1 MNRNLFAH
9 SRLWKGHFLTTII
22 LALGVVPTFAQELL
36 SDEEAHDLIEEIR
49 RAASEA
55 ELALQGKTSD
65 YLYLSAVVDAADYN
79 SDELVEWVSTKT
91 QWTPYSGRLRGSSGV
106 LMDRR
111 GNSLDRAL
119 LLSELLETAG
129 YETRLVRSELS
140 LQAAK
145 DLWEREIAR
154 KAIAN
159 STGGATDRTIQ
170 LGNGLSVANLISQV
184 SLIADELARKIEWS
198 GPTNDRERQ
207 IAAAQDHWWVQ
218 AKVLNNQWEDF
229 DPLYQDSA
237 GPRPEPQSFAKADAI
252 GPELDHSLRLRVVIE
267 HFQEGRVEEAIALE
281 LNLPATEMITGVPI
295 ELLFLPHADA
305 WADDDGAD
313 DSTIAGMA
321 EYWLPIAQYNGAL
334 TITGEWISNRGLLV
348 DSPFSFVGKEK
359 VDTASKALAAL
370 GAGNKETESASHL
383 TAVWLD
389 YQILGPDRIFHSVR
403 REITDI
409 LGADRRTAHAKEFK
423 PSAEDSR
430 NRGLALLNYTAI
442 LPLTST
448 LAPAAI
454 ERAILELWAE
464 NRNAFI
470 AMVYQAA
477 GWEDE
482 RVPQALAQ
490 LKHKPV
496 DLLAIAALRQV
507 WSENSDKI
515 FLDQINVLATH
526 FFLVDGPT
534 GIERTMGIDVVA
546 NNIGTLAATDDDR
559 RRLRLEQGIL
569 DTLVEAAIFEPDSVI
584 NTFYLSVSEAGKL
597 AEWPSVTSAEQAL
610 TINSL
615 HPSSRSLIAEAV
627 REGSRAVVFPT
638 PMSYG
643 KIPFASWWQVDPS
656 SGNTIGRG
664 YRGWGAVIFER
675 TGKHIVVQTVA
686 KKAAEKVGITAT
698 CKMAIVATTVAERL
712 IVAELHAQG
721 VAQLPIRRFQRA
733 CFILK

>member
-1 MNRNLFAH
+1 MNREMFAR
-9 SRLWKGHFLTTII
+9 SRFWTGYFLSTVI
-22 LALGVVPTFAQELL
+22 LAFSVVPTVAQELL
-36 SDEEAHDLIEEIR
+36 SDEEANDLIEEIKH
-49 RAASEA
+49 AASEA
-55 ELALQGKTSD
+55 ELALQSKTSD
-65 YLYLSAVVDAADYN
+65 HLYLSAVVDAADYK
-79 SDELVEWVSTKT
+79 SDELMEWVSTKT
-91 QWTPYSGRLRGSSGV
+91 LWTPYSGRLRGSSGV

-129 YETRLVRSELS
+129 YETRLVRTELS
-140 LQAAK
+140 PQAAK
-145 DLWEREIAR
+145 DLWEREIVR
-154 KAIAN
+154 KAIAR
-159 STGGATDRTIQ
+159 STEGATDRTTQ

-184 SLIADELARKIEWS
+184 SLIADELAEKIAWS
-198 GPTNDRERQ
+198 GPTMDRERQ
-207 IAAAQDHWWVQ
+207 IAAARDHWWVQ

-229 DPLYQDSA
+229 DPLYQVSA
-237 GPRPEPQSFAKADAI
+237 APRPEPQSFAKADAI

-267 HFQEGRVEEAIALE
+267 RFQDDRVEEAIALE
-281 LNLPATEMITGVPI
+281 LNLPATEIVTGVPI
-295 ELLFLPHADA
+295 ELRFLPHSDA
-305 WADDDGAD
+305 WADDDEKD
-313 DSTIAGMA
+313 DSTIADTA
-321 EYWLPIAQYNGAL
+321 EYWLPIAQYNGAS
-334 TITGEWISNRGLLV
+334 TIGEWISDRGLLV
-348 DSPFSFVGKEK
+348 DSPFSFAGKEK

-370 GAGNKETESASHL
+370 GAGKKKAESASHL

-389 YQILGPDRIFHSVR
+389 YQTLGPDRRSHSVR

-442 LPLTST
+442 LPLTSS
-448 LAPAAI
+448 LAPDAI

-496 DLLAIAALRQV
+496 DLLTVAALRQA

-546 NNIGTLAATDDDR
+546 NGIGTLAAAEDDR

-569 DTLVEAAIFEPDSVI
+569 DTLVEAALFEPDSAI
-584 NTFYLSVSEAGKL
+584 NTFYLSVSETGKL

-610 TINSL
+610 AINSL

-627 REGSRAVVFPT
+627 REGSHAVVYPT
-638 PMSYG
+638 PMSFG
-643 KIPFASWWQVDPS
+643 KVPFASWWQVDPA

-664 YRGWGAVIFER
+664 YRGWGAIISEE
-675 TGKHIVVQTVA
+675 TSKIVFVNTAVR
-686 KKAAEKVGITAT
+686 KAAEKTGINAG
-698 CKMAIVATTVAERL
+698 CKMAIVATTVAERV
-712 IVAELHAQG
+712 IVAELHFQG
-721 VAQLPIRRFQRA
+721 IAKLPIRKFQKA

>member
-1 MNRNLFAH
+1 MNREMFAR
-9 SRLWKGHFLTTII
+9 SRFGTGYFLSTVI
-22 LALGVVPTFAQELL
+22 LAFSVVPTVAQELL
-36 SDEEAHDLIEEIR
+36 SDEEANDLIEEIKH
-49 RAASEA
+49 AASEA
-55 ELALQGKTSD
+55 ELALQSKTSD
-65 YLYLSAVVDAADYN
+65 HLYLSAVVDAADYK
-79 SDELVEWVSTKT
+79 SDELMEWVSTKT
-91 QWTPYSGRLRGSSGV
+91 LWTPYSGRLRGSSGV

-129 YETRLVRSELS
+129 YETRLVRTELS
-140 LQAAK
+140 PQAAK
-145 DLWEREIAR
+145 DLWEREIVR
-154 KAIAN
+154 KAIAK
-159 STGGATDRTIQ
+159 STEGATDRTTQ

-184 SLIADELARKIEWS
+184 SLIADELAEKIAWS
-198 GPTNDRERQ
+198 GPTMDRERQ
-207 IAAAQDHWWVQ
+207 IAAARDHWWVQ

-237 GPRPEPQSFAKADAI
+237 VPRPEPQSFAKADAI

-267 HFQEGRVEEAIALE
+267 RFQDDRVEEAIALE
-281 LNLPATEMITGVPI
+281 LNLPATEIIAGVPI
-295 ELLFLPHADA
+295 ELRFLPHSDA
-305 WADDDGAD
+305 WADDDEKD
-313 DSTIAGMA
+313 DSTIADTA
-321 EYWLPIAQYNGAL
+321 EYWLPIAQYNGAS
-334 TITGEWISNRGLLV
+334 TIGEWISDRGLLV
-348 DSPFSFVGKEK
+348 DSPFSFAGKEK
-359 VDTASKALAAL
+359 VDTASRALAAL
-370 GAGNKETESASHL
+370 GADKKKAESASHL

-389 YQILGPDRIFHSVR
+389 YQTLGPDRRSHSVR

-442 LPLTST
+442 LPLTSS
-448 LAPAAI
+448 LAPDAI

-496 DLLAIAALRQV
+496 DLLTVAALRQA
-507 WSENSDKI
+507 WSENADKV

-546 NNIGTLAATDDDR
+546 NGIGTLAAAEDDR

-569 DTLVEAAIFEPDSVI
+569 DTLVEAALFEPDSAI

-597 AEWPSVTSAEQAL
+597 AEWPSVISAEQAL
-610 TINSL
+610 AINSL

-627 REGSRAVVFPT
+627 REGSRAVVYPT

-643 KIPFASWWQVDPS
+643 KVPFASWWQVDPA

-664 YRGWGAVIFER
+664 YRGWGAIISEETSKMVFVNTAVR
-675 TGKHIVVQTVA
+675 
-686 KKAAEKVGITAT
+686 KAAEKTGINAG
-698 CKMAIVATTVAERL
+698 CKMAIVATTVAERV
-712 IVAELHAQG
+712 IVAELHFQG
-721 VAQLPIRRFQRA
+721 IAKLPIRKFQKA